1 MLKRIFDIFFSLFG
15 ILALIP
21 VFIITGLFIKADS
34 KGPIFFKQK
43 RIGQF
48 GKEFEILKFRS
59 MSINNDSVVKNITY
73 KNDPRIT
80 KAGQFLR
87 KYKIDELPQLINV
100 FKGDMSFVGPRPEV
114 KEYVDFYDKDIKDKI
129 LSLKPGITD
138 YASIE
143 YVDENNLLD
152 DPEKAHEI
160 YINEILPTKIKYSI
174 KYFNERSFLLDLKLI
189 MKTIILV
196 LK

>member
-1 MLKRIFDIFFSLFG
+1 M
-15 ILALIP
+15 P
-21 VFIITGLFIKADS
+21 VFIITGLCIKADS

-43 RIGQF
+43 RVGQF

-59 MSINNDSVVKNITY
+59 MRINNDSVGKNITF

-80 KAGQFLR
+80 KVGQIIR

-100 FKGDMSFVGPRPEV
+100 FNGDMSFVGPRPEV
-114 KEYVDFYDKDIKDKI
+114 KEYVDLYDKDIKDKI

-152 DPEKAHEI
+152 DPETVHEI
-160 YINEILPTKIKYSI
+160 YINEILPAKIKYGV
-174 KYFNERSFLLDLKLI
+174 KYSNERSFLLDLKLI
-189 MKTIILV
+189 LKTIMLV